1 MFSTTDKTFHNHHFI
16 STHCNYSRFP
26 ITRTLA
32 NSNQNRFPLD
42 FLHTFPVILPSVIR
56 TLNNSNLPLTRS
68 NFCFPSDHLYI
79 NLTSK
84 TRTIFWALIKSGKK
98 KVYWRPKHWILNFP
112 LMLYAYSLLVE
123 ANVVCHKSNVEELCF
138 SKQLNACST

>member
-1 MFSTTDKTFHNHHFI
+1 MNFWHYPCSLHSNIIRNKRKKKTKKKTFKISTSMFSTTDKTFHNHHFI

-98 KVYWRPKHWILNFP
+98 KQCTGVRNIEFWIF
-112 LMLYAYSLLVE
+112 
-123 ANVVCHKSNVEELCF
+123 H
-138 SKQLNACST
+138 